1 VSLRVGSLI
10 SPVPSA
16 ARKAFLL
23 TVIQA
28 LRQSAL
34 FNGSSKKAWHSRR
47 VSSCLALTAHQVGP
61 SFPVLQLFRR
71 RPLLHDLQLLPLP
84 LNSLLKYG
92 VISSINTFTEQDD
105 ATAKMSS
112 EYLQSEKEVHPRLDH
127 DDDIVSCL
135 DLSSEGIRL
144 ALMENGKLP
153 RTT

>member
-1 VSLRVGSLI
+1 VGSLI
-10 SPVPSA
+10 SPIPSA
-16 ARKAFLL
+16 VKEAFLL
-23 TVIQA
+23 TVMPA

-47 VSSCLALTAHQVGP
+47 VSPCLALTAHQVGS

-71 RPLLHDLQLLPLP
+71 RPSLHDLQLLPLP

-105 ATAKMSS
+105 ATAEMSS

-127 DDDIVSCL
+127 DHDIVSCL

-144 ALMENGKLP
+144 ALIENGKLP